1 MLGSFWILLRTRR
14 RALKSTLS
22 ADDSHFYVTAANA
35 LIASHLTFV
44 VGGTF
49 AAEALNELNWFTFG
63 MVAALDRICRAACVA
78 QDRFVNVHASTPTP
92 ASLPR
97 FGAGRPV
104 SVPMRSMSG
113 PTGGRG

>member
-1 MLGSFWILLRTRR
+1 MLWRTRR

-63 MVAALDRICRAACVA
+63 MVAALDRICRSACAA
-78 QDRFVNVHASTPTP
+78 QDRSVGVAEPIA

-104 SVPMRSMSG
+104 SALRPMPGS
-113 PTGGRG
+113 TGGRG